1 MLLHIPLSPED
12 TARCRKT
19 SVQCIFGC
27 LVAVSFDTFFNTFEN
42 VSNNFIVF
50 IFPLKLSLNLILSLS
65 IEISLASPANR
76 MALALLSVV
85 YFYSFGSCALF
96 ISAGRIISI
105 AFQTVSSQLELNC
118 CPPST
123 NAAVVWNYQR
133 QFGIACR
140 AAEKFCSTFGFVLF
154 ATVSYTF
161 IGFVNASYNL
171 LKSYQNLPQGSDGGE
186 DLYFVIPRTIKL
198 TYMIVEHLFRLW
210 LICHTADLIR
220 SKALSLVPVLQSI
233 RNDLYSRQGCNDES
247 QEVKFTLHSMKI
259 N

>member
-1 MLLHIPLSPED
+1 
-12 TARCRKT
+12 
-19 SVQCIFGC
+19 
-27 LVAVSFDTFFNTFEN
+27 
-42 VSNNFIVF
+42 
-50 IFPLKLSLNLILSLS
+50 
-65 IEISLASPANR
+65 

-186 DLYFVIPRTIKL
+186 HLYFVIPRTIKL

>member
-1 MLLHIPLSPED
+1 
-12 TARCRKT
+12 
-19 SVQCIFGC
+19 
-27 LVAVSFDTFFNTFEN
+27 VSFNTFFNTFEN
-42 VSNNFIVF
+42 VSNNFIDF
-50 IFPLKLSLNLILSLS
+50 IFQLKLSLNLILSLS
-65 IEISLASPANR
+65 IEISLAAPANR